1 MSNEQVEHNPP
12 RSGEPLFRYIAEQ
25 YQALQQEPVIYQ
37 WKINYQS
44 PTAWYSGLGAGIAG
58 MLFGLYFSLA
68 DGGSNFFNSMS
79 NILYCLGV
87 IWIFYARYLINA
99 NKIYHY
105 HLTAK
110 GINYTLQDD
119 IPEIAFTIMRGVGW
133 FGCIAC
139 VLAAGLLGPVAFIGA
154 GASALLAWKI
164 KNMRPER
171 KERVCLFSSKK
182 GNLTLFEKGNG
193 IKLDGDEHIT
203 QFCVLYCLEGD
214 YKKVLGLIYPYL
226 NDYEVNEVDN
236 WRAFRS

>member
-139 VLAAGLLGPVAFIGA
+139 VLAAGLLGPAAFIGA

-164 KNMRPER
+164 KDMRPKIIED
-171 KERVCLFSSKK
+171 VALFSTGHGVMKIFK
-182 GNLTLFEKGNG
+182 EKECVTLFSKDVHGFIN
-193 IKLDGDEHIT
+193 I
-203 QFCVLYCLEGD
+203 YCLPGECD
-214 YKKVLGLIYPYL
+214 KVLKLIYPYM
-226 NDYEVNEVDN
+226 DTYEVHEVSS
-236 WRAFRS
+236 WREFSS